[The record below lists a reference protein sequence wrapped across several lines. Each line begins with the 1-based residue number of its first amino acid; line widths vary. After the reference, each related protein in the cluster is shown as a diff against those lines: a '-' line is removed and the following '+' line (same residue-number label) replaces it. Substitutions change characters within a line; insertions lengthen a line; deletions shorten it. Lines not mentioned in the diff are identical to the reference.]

1 MFSFEKSQNRVGT
14 TFSIYNFFAPR
25 VLSDKSFSK
34 GIRLFSSSQH
44 QLVYLQPYRRR
55 LSSGFKILFVLGITY
70 VLASCVVVSDVPE
83 ISKYELQQEV
93 KKQLEFAE
101 QTIVQRTQKLANL
114 SWPILVNNLEM
125 CDDFVRHRTGLW
137 LSRQSSILTSLSWV
151 SDVEQT
157 IGEEPVVWGVA
168 VDSPA
173 AKAGI
178 KIGDRILAIDS
189 KVPKSSAAARRLL
202 AKSTREFSAK
212 RTDPIQ
218 MLIQRDDEQIRVEVK
233 PVLACRSEIS
243 LAGGSRINAYA
254 TGNHI
259 KIFNGIFTFVETDEE
274 LQYVIAHELAHNI
287 SNHVVYARARG
298 TVGVVVDLLVLR
310 WKVWTNG
317 GFSRLSV
324 RAFTKPYEVEADYL
338 ALYLLANAGIDSTGV
353 ENLWRRLATEDI
365 SRIGWIL
372 THPSTPERFLQ
383 LRKTREEIEA
393 KQRNNEKLLPERK

>member
-1 MFSFEKSQNRVGT
+1 M
-14 TFSIYNFFAPR
+14 SISR
-25 VLSDKSFSK
+25 GK
-34 GIRLFSSSQH
+34 
-44 QLVYLQPYRRR
+44 QLVYLQPDYRR
-55 LSSGFKILFVLGITY
+55 LSSGCKILCFLGISY
-70 VLASCVVVSDVPE
+70 VLASCAVVSDVPE

-101 QTIVQRTQKLANL
+101 QTIVERTHKLANL

-151 SDVEQT
+151 SEVEQS

-168 VDSPA
+168 ADSPA
-173 AKAGI
+173 ARAGI
-178 KIGDRILAIDS
+178 EVGDRILAIDS

-218 MLIQRDDEQIRVEVK
+218 LLILRDDERKSLEVE

-287 SNHVVYARARG
+287 SNHVIYARARG
-298 TVGVVVDLLVLR
+298 AVGVVVDLLVLR
-310 WKVWTNG
+310 LRVWTNG

-383 LRKTREEIEA
+383 LRKTREEIEE
-393 KQRNNEKLLPERK
+393 KERRNEKLLPERK